1 MKKNSIEIIKNF
13 MLDQKGKNLII
24 NKVTDEIGIFYDL
37 MISQISY
44 DLDIKLIRKLES
56 NIIDESDDLFGQKK
70 IHILSILNSK
80 IIEITL
86 ERNFPKIIITDYKNF
101 KKFSENYE
109 AINGYDF
116 EKDLKYYLTSYLN
129 IENEHIT
136 SYCLSQPHLTNSE
149 ATKYKINPKNYTKDP
164 IAYEATNNILEIRK
178 SIFKSK
184 KMNASIKKLFLLL
197 KKEVTYKKFNFL
209 VF

>member
-1 MKKNSIEIIKNF
+1 MKKNSIEIIKYF

-37 MISQISY
+37 IISQISY
-44 DLDIKLIRKLES
+44 DLDIKLIRELD
-56 NIIDESDDLFGQKK
+56 NNNIDESDDLFGQKK

-80 IIEITL
+80 IIEKTL

-101 KKFSENYE
+101 KKISKNYE
-109 AINGYDF
+109 VINGYDF

-129 IENEHIT
+129 IENENIT
-136 SYCLSQPHLTNSE
+136 NYCLSQPHLTNSE
-149 ATKYKINPKNYTKDP
+149 TTKYKINPKNYTKDP
-164 IAYEATNNILEIRK
+164 IAYEAANNILQIRK
-178 SIFKSK
+178 SILKSK
-184 KMNASIKKLFLLL
+184 KINAGIKKLFLLL
-197 KKEVTYKKFNFL
+197 KKEVIYKRFSFL

>member
-80 IIEITL
+80 IIE
-86 ERNFPKIIITDYKNF
+86 
-101 KKFSENYE
+101 
-109 AINGYDF
+109 
-116 EKDLKYYLTSYLN
+116 
-129 IENEHIT
+129 
-136 SYCLSQPHLTNSE
+136 
-149 ATKYKINPKNYTKDP
+149 
-164 IAYEATNNILEIRK
+164 
-178 SIFKSK
+178 
-184 KMNASIKKLFLLL
+184 M
-197 KKEVTYKKFNFL
+197 
-209 VF
+209 